1 MLFYTAQ
8 RLVLSVVI
16 VMVAVSI
23 LKLMLHVVP
32 GDPAVLVLG
41 PRATPELIAQTREA
55 MGLDRP
61 LLVQLVTFFGNI
73 FRGDLGHDVFTGR
86 AVSQIVFE
94 QLPYTLILI
103 SVAIMWSAALGIVLG
118 AYSALRR
125 NTWFDT
131 LSGIVS
137 VGTISIPAFVM
148 ALYAVLVFA
157 VWLRWLPAIGA
168 GEGFLNS
175 ITHLILPAFA
185 IGVSWVGYVARMV
198 RASMLEIMG
207 QPHVRMA
214 RAFGLPERRITRSH
228 ILKIAVLPAVT
239 LIGTGVAHLFSAA
252 VFVEVIFA
260 RPGIGALIVQAVNE
274 RNYPIVLG
282 AVLVTTGIIVLA
294 TLISDLVIA
303 LLDPRQREEL

>member
-1 MLFYTAQ
+1 VLFYTAQ

-41 PRATPELIAQTREA
+41 PRATPELIERTREA

-61 LLVQLVTFFGNI
+61 LLMQLVTFFGNI
-73 FRGDLGHDVFTGR
+73 LRGDLGQDVFTGR
-86 AVSQIVFE
+86 AVSRIVFE

-103 SVAIMWSAALGIVLG
+103 AVAIMWSAALGILLG

-131 LSGIVS
+131 LSGVVS

-148 ALYAVLVFA
+148 ALYSVLIFA

-168 GEGFLNS
+168 GEGFLDS

-214 RAFGLPERRITRSH
+214 RAFGLPERRITQSH

>member
-1 MLFYTAQ
+1 VIFYATQ
-8 RLVLSVVI
+8 RFVLSVVI

-23 LKLMLHVVP
+23 LSLMLHVVP
-32 GDPAVLVLG
+32 GDPAVMVLG
-41 PRATPELIAQTREA
+41 PRATPELIEETRIA

-61 LLVQLVTFFGNI
+61 LPMQILTFFGNI
-73 FRGDLGHDVFTGR
+73 LRGDLGQDVFTGR

-103 SVAIMWSAALGIVLG
+103 AVSILWAAVLGIALGC
-118 AYSALRR
+118 YSALRR
-125 NTWFDT
+125 NTWLDT
-131 LSGIVS
+131 LTGVIS

-148 ALYAVLVFA
+148 ALYSVLVFA

-168 GEGFLNS
+168 GEGFWDGL
-175 ITHLILPAFA
+175 THLILPSFA
-185 IGVSWVGYVARMV
+185 IGVAWVGYVARIV
-198 RASMLEIMG
+198 RASMLEVMG

-214 RAFGLPERRITRSH
+214 RAYGLPEGWITRSH
-228 ILKIAVLPAVT
+228 ILKLAVQPAVT

-260 RPGIGALIVQAVNE
+260 RPGVGALLVQAVNE

-303 LLDPRQREEL
+303 WLDPRQREEL

>member
-41 PRATPELIAQTREA
+41 PRATPELIERTREA

-86 AVSQIVFE
+86 AVSRIVLE

-103 SVAIMWSAALGIVLG
+103 TVAIMWSAALGIVLG

-148 ALYAVLVFA
+148 ALYSVLVFA

-168 GEGFLNS
+168 GEGFVNS

-214 RAFGLPERRITRSH
+214 RAFGLSERRITRSH

>member
-41 PRATPELIAQTREA
+41 PRATPELIERTREA

-61 LLVQLVTFFGNI
+61 LLMQLVTFFGNI
-73 FRGDLGHDVFTGR
+73 LRGDLGQDVFTGR
-86 AVSQIVFE
+86 AVSRIVFE

-103 SVAIMWSAALGIVLG
+103 AVAIMWSAALGIVLG

-131 LSGIVS
+131 LSGVVS

-148 ALYAVLVFA
+148 ALYSVLIFA

-168 GEGFLNS
+168 GEGFLDS

-214 RAFGLPERRITRSH
+214 RAFGLPERRITQSH

>member
-1 MLFYTAQ
+1 VLFYTAQ

-41 PRATPELIAQTREA
+41 PRATPELIERTREA

-61 LLVQLVTFFGNI
+61 LLMQLVTFFGNI
-73 FRGDLGHDVFTGR
+73 LRGDLGQDVFTGR
-86 AVSQIVFE
+86 AVSRIVFE

-103 SVAIMWSAALGIVLG
+103 AVAIMWSAALGIVLG

-125 NTWFDT
+125 NNWFDT
-131 LSGIVS
+131 LSGVVS

-148 ALYAVLVFA
+148 ALYSVLIFA

-168 GEGFLNS
+168 GEGFLDS

-214 RAFGLPERRITRSH
+214 RAFGLPERRITQSH

>member
-41 PRATPELIAQTREA
+41 PRATPELIERTREA

-61 LLVQLVTFFGNI
+61 LLMQLVTFFGNI
-73 FRGDLGHDVFTGR
+73 LRGDLGQDVFTGR
-86 AVSQIVFE
+86 AVSRIVFE

-103 SVAIMWSAALGIVLG
+103 AVAIMWSAALGILLG

-131 LSGIVS
+131 LSGVVS

-148 ALYAVLVFA
+148 ALYSVLIFA

-168 GEGFLNS
+168 GEGFLDS

-214 RAFGLPERRITRSH
+214 RAFGLPERRITQSH

>member
-41 PRATPELIAQTREA
+41 PRATPELIERTREA

-61 LLVQLVTFFGNI
+61 LLMQLVTFFGNI
-73 FRGDLGHDVFTGR
+73 LRGDLGQDVFTGR
-86 AVSQIVFE
+86 AVSRIVFE

-103 SVAIMWSAALGIVLG
+103 AVAIMWSAVLGIVLG

-131 LSGIVS
+131 LSGVVS

-148 ALYAVLVFA
+148 ALYSVLIFA

-168 GEGFLNS
+168 GEGFLDS

-214 RAFGLPERRITRSH
+214 RAFGLPERRITQSH

>member
-207 QPHVRMA
+207 QSHVRMA

>member
-1 MLFYTAQ
+1 MFFYAVQ

-16 VMVAVSI
+16 IMVAVSI
-23 LKLMLHVVP
+23 LTLMLHVVP
-32 GDPAVLVLG
+32 GDPAVMILG
-41 PRATPELIAQTREA
+41 PRATPELIESTREA

-61 LLVQLVTFFGNI
+61 LPVQILMFFANI
-73 FRGDLGHDVFTGR
+73 LRGDLGQDVFTGR

-94 QLPYTLILI
+94 QLPYTLTLI
-103 SVAIMWSAALGIVLG
+103 SVAILWSSACGIALG

-125 NTWFDT
+125 NTWLDT
-131 LSGIVS
+131 LSGVVS

-148 ALYAVLVFA
+148 ALYSVLIFA

-168 GEGFLNS
+168 GQGFWDG
-175 ITHLILPAFA
+175 TVHLILPAFS
-185 IGVSWVGYVARMV
+185 IGVAWVGYIARIV
-198 RASMLEIMG
+198 RASMLEVMT

-214 RAFGLPERRITRSH
+214 RAFGLAERRITRSH

-260 RPGIGALIVQAVNE
+260 RPGIGALLVGAVNE

-282 AVLVTTGIIVLA
+282 AVLITTGIIVLA
-294 TLISDLVIA
+294 TLISDLVVA
-303 LLDPRQREEL
+303 LLDPRQREEI

>member
-1 MLFYTAQ
+1 
-8 RLVLSVVI
+8 
-16 VMVAVSI
+16 MVAVSI

-41 PRATPELIAQTREA
+41 PRATPELIERTREA

-61 LLVQLVTFFGNI
+61 LLMQLVTFFGNI
-73 FRGDLGHDVFTGR
+73 LRGDLGQDVFTGR
-86 AVSQIVFE
+86 AVSRIVFE

-103 SVAIMWSAALGIVLG
+103 AVAIMWSAVLGIVLG

-131 LSGIVS
+131 LSGVVS

-148 ALYAVLVFA
+148 ALYSVLIFA

-168 GEGFLNS
+168 GEGFLDS

-214 RAFGLPERRITRSH
+214 RAFGLPERRITQSH

>member
-41 PRATPELIAQTREA
+41 PRATPELIERTREA

-61 LLVQLVTFFGNI
+61 LLMQLVTFFGNI
-73 FRGDLGHDVFTGR
+73 LRGDLGQDVFTGR
-86 AVSQIVFE
+86 AVSRIVFE

-103 SVAIMWSAALGIVLG
+103 AVAIMWSAVLGIVLG

-131 LSGIVS
+131 LSGVVS

-148 ALYAVLVFA
+148 ALYSVLIFA

-168 GEGFLNS
+168 GEGFLDS

-214 RAFGLPERRITRSH
+214 RAFGLPERRTTQSH

>member
-1 MLFYTAQ
+1 VLFYTAQ

>member
-23 LKLMLHVVP
+23 LTLMLHVVP
-32 GDPAVLVLG
+32 GDPAVMILG
-41 PRATPELIAQTREA
+41 PRATPELIERTREA

-61 LLVQLVTFFGNI
+61 LPVQVAMFFANI
-73 FRGDLGHDVFTGR
+73 LRGDLGQDVFTGR
-86 AVSQIVFE
+86 AVSQIVLE
-94 QLPYTLILI
+94 QLPYTMILI
-103 SVAIMWSAALGIVLG
+103 SVAILWSAACGIALG

-125 NTWFDT
+125 NTWLDT
-131 LSGIVS
+131 LSGVVS

-148 ALYAVLVFA
+148 ALYSVLIFA
-157 VWLRWLPAIGA
+157 VWLGWLPAIGA
-168 GEGFLNS
+168 GDGFWDG

-185 IGVSWVGYVARMV
+185 IGVAWVGYVSRIV
-198 RASMLEIMG
+198 RASMLEVMT

-260 RPGIGALIVQAVNE
+260 RPGIGALLVGAVNE

-282 AVLVTTGIIVLA
+282 AVLITTGIIVLA
-294 TLISDLVIA
+294 TLISDLVVA
-303 LLDPRQREEL
+303 LLDPRQREEF